1 MLPEELI
8 SRINALSRKS
18 KEEGLTEEEK
28 EEQKELRNEYLKMI
42 RGQVE
47 NHLTSIKV
55 VDEEGNDV
63 TPDKL
68 KDLKNKKINNF

>member
-1 MLPEELI
+1 MLPEELVNK
-8 SRINALSRKS
+8 INALARKS

-28 EEQKELRNEYLKMI
+28 EEQKELRKEYLKMI

-63 TPDKL
+63 TPDKV
-68 KDLKNKKINNF
+68 KDLKNKKNK